1 MNHKYLVAIIG
12 LAATFGLAGCTSF
25 TPVYGDVS
33 SSGISAARFNFAP
46 PGTRSAQ
53 LILSRLDVVFPGPAG
68 PGDPV
73 LSVVATEQGLSR
85 GMVELDGPEPSGVRV
100 EATVTITQNDQV
112 VFTATRFADT
122 AYQGGELT
130 PSTIF
135 SATGARETAARAVAE
150 SLRVA
155 ILAGYRPPVVA
166 SVPGN

>member
-1 MNHKYLVAIIG
+1 MTHKHLVAIIG
-12 LAATFGLAGCTSF
+12 LAAALSLSGCTSF

-33 SSGISAARFNFAP
+33 STGISAARFNFAP
-46 PGTRSAQ
+46 PETRSAQ
-53 LILSRLDVVFPGPAG
+53 LIMSRLDIVFPGPAG
-68 PGDPV
+68 PGDPI

-85 GMVELDGPEPSGVRV
+85 GLVELDGPEPRGVRV
-100 EATVTITQNDQV
+100 EATVTITKNDQV

-130 PSTIF
+130 PTTIF

-150 SLRVA
+150 ALRVA
-155 ILAGYRPPVVA
+155 ILAGYRPPIVA